1 MIMARDID
9 LYEALKPHIGEE
21 GARLIAEAIPP
32 ARELVTKADI
42 DELRKATKAD
52 INELSGEFTALS
64 GEFTVLRGEF
74 TALRSEFTALRG
86 EFKTSINELRLE
98 MKADIAELKAETRHW
113 MMSYFV
119 PLWLG
124 VYGTLAALILTNI
137 AR

>member
-74 TALRSEFTALRG
+74 TALRG